1 MAYSKNE
8 KKLEVY
14 LKKKDE
20 FKQPDKQVKNNTR
33 KSPNAKNIRRG

>member
-20 FKQPDKQVKNNTR
+20 FKQPNIKNKSNTT
-33 KSPNAKNIRRG
+33 KPSNDKNIRRG